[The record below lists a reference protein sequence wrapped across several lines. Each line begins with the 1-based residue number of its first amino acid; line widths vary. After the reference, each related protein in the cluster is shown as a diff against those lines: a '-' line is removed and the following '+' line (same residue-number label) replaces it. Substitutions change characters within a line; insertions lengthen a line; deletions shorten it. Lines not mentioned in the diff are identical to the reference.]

1 MKNKLLKLTVLCMMT
16 FSIFANVTVPI
27 YASEVIDPVS
37 EITPKEILKSS
48 VTKTVTYAGNKAK
61 ITLYYTYRYE
71 STNTSKKYITGVTS
85 ASISKVSGW
94 YSVGSA
100 TINQSGISYS
110 RNHQVASVPVTY
122 TGGHGEG
129 NNTTCSVTLTI
140 SLV

>member
-1 MKNKLLKLTVLCMMT
+1 MKNKFLQVAVSFLMAFTIFT
-16 FSIFANVTVPI
+16 GGSISI
-27 YASEVIDPVS
+27 HASEVLDPVS
-37 EITPKEILKSS
+37 EITPKEILKGS

>member
-1 MKNKLLKLTVLCMMT
+1 MKNKFLKVALSSFMAFT
-16 FSIFANVTVPI
+16 FFTSGTTPLH
-27 YASEVIDPVS
+27 ASEVIDPVS
-37 EITPKEILKSS
+37 QITPKEILKGS

-61 ITLYYTYRYE
+61 ITLYYTYRFE
-71 STNTSKKYITGVTS
+71 SSNTSKKYITGVTS
-85 ASISKVSGW
+85 ATISKVSGW

-110 RNHQVASVPVTY
+110 RNHQVATVPVTY

>member
-1 MKNKLLKLTVLCMMT
+1 MKNKLLKLTVSCMMV
-16 FSIFANVTVPI
+16 FSILANVTVPI

-37 EITPKEILKSS
+37 EITPREILKGS